1 MDDFT
6 ERKAPTRLTYWPGN
20 IKISFPTIKG
30 FVDKYGWVDSE
41 LARENMVRKERRHR
55 NGK

>member
-6 ERKAPTRLTYWPGN
+6 ERKAPTRLTYCPGN
-20 IKISFPTIKG
+20 IKISLPTIKG